1 MTFFLPVKVFFLNS
15 SLNVGQ
21 IYLLRCYLI
30 CVSMVPLMLFNFY
43 SFKEI
48 AAYDNVSFGVGFDG
62 SINVWGKTGG
72 ELHNSIELYL

>member
-1 MTFFLPVKVFFLNS
+1 
-15 SLNVGQ
+15 
-21 IYLLRCYLI
+21 
-30 CVSMVPLMLFNFY
+30 MVPLMLFNFY

-72 ELHNSIELYL
+72 ELHNSIELYLWNL